1 MEILALIVRVRPAAA
16 TPLFLAKVQRDLGNR
31 EDRKQARMKYLVDN
45 LGIETFR
52 EKVEAH
58 YGSTIAAP
66 RDIEVTGMEDH
77 MGWHEQGDGKL
88 FLGVNIENGRI
99 KDEGELRIKSGLRKI
114 LETYKFNARITA
126 KQSVIFCDIDPSLRN
141 EIDQIL
147 TDHGMKK
154 AEELTLIRRF
164 SMSCP
169 ALPMCGLSITESERV
184 MPALITEFEE
194 ELARLG
200 LENEKISVN
209 TTGCPNG
216 CARPYVPDIGLVG
229 RAVGKYTLYLGGN
242 SLGNRLAFIY
252 DDMVPLAEIT
262 SRISPILESF
272 KEERQ
277 DGETFGDFC
286 HRMGKEA
293 LQEKA
298 GLAAK

>member
-1 MEILALIVRVRPAAA
+1 
-16 TPLFLAKVQRDLGNR
+16 
-31 EDRKQARMKYLVDN
+31 MKYLVDN

-242 SLGNRLAFIY
+242 SLGNRFAFIY
-252 DDMVPLAEIT
+252 DVMVPLAVIT

-272 KEERQ
+272 
-277 DGETFGDFC
+277 
-286 HRMGKEA
+286 
-293 LQEKA
+293 
-298 GLAAK
+298 

>member
-1 MEILALIVRVRPAAA
+1 
-16 TPLFLAKVQRDLGNR
+16 
-31 EDRKQARMKYLVDN
+31 
-45 LGIETFR
+45 
-52 EKVEAH
+52 
-58 YGSTIAAP
+58 
-66 RDIEVTGMEDH
+66 

-126 KQSVIFCDIDPSLRN
+126 KQSVIFCDIDPALRN

-154 AEELTLIRRF
+154 ADELTLIRRF

-209 TTGCPNG
+209 TTGCPQRLCPPVCTRYRTCRKG
-216 CARPYVPDIGLVG
+216 CG
-229 RAVGKYTLYLGGN
+229 
-242 SLGNRLAFIY
+242 
-252 DDMVPLAEIT
+252 
-262 SRISPILESF
+262 
-272 KEERQ
+272 
-277 DGETFGDFC
+277 
-286 HRMGKEA
+286 
-293 LQEKA
+293 
-298 GLAAK
+298 